1 MWIICWEKQSWAN
14 EMPPNMKD
22 WELYMELECRMT
34 SSRHLPCNKS
44 SRLGK
49 KKKKTTHRWNFVM
62 KASKSWKYK
71 AKLGATVCVSE
82 RTQHRDRLDNS
93 VSASHLVVPGSI
105 MRQRISRWKGSLKVS
120 GLTLCHLGSGC
131 SGSYLGKFWMPLG
144 MKIQE
149 EERKSNSRMTKI
161 QKIEVIK
168 IKQNQLRDNE
178 FVLAAWY
185 RKGDKKVRW
194 SWCHRKVIYIGKNSS
209 WDCSEP
215 ETTCSTWTSRV
226 PEQMSQSIG
235 ETYRSMVLQ

>member
-1 MWIICWEKQSWAN
+1 MSGNSLESVNESLIRSRTLVICESYAEKSRSEQ
-14 EMPPNMKD
+14 MKCLQI
-22 WELYMELECRMT
+22 WRTGSYTWNLSAGWL
-34 SSRHLPCNKS
+34 HLDIYHAIKVVGW
-44 SRLGK
+44 GK
-49 KKKKTTHRWNFVM
+49 RKKTTHRWNFVM

-149 EERKSNSRMTKI
+149 EERKSNTRMTKI
-161 QKIEVIK
+161 EKIEVIK
-168 IKQNQLRDNE
+168 RKQNQLRANE
-178 FVLAAWY
+178 FVLAA
-185 RKGDKKVRW
+185 
-194 SWCHRKVIYIGKNSS
+194 
-209 WDCSEP
+209 
-215 ETTCSTWTSRV
+215 
-226 PEQMSQSIG
+226 
-235 ETYRSMVLQ
+235 